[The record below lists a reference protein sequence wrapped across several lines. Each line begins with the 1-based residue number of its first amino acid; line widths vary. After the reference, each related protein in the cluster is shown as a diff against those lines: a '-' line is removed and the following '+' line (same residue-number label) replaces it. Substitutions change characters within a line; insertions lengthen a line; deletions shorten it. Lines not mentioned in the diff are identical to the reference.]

1 MTDYKDRVSGWA
13 TDIDWSKAP
22 ENAKGAI
29 VTKTCNV
36 HHPKIVFAS
45 GYHLTGCMIRAT
57 AAEDGSPMSA
67 PTDCW
72 DWVDRPAPQ
81 WNGEGLPPVGITC
94 RIPDDMAD
102 GNGFLAQFEG
112 LTVEI
117 VAHSI
122 SSRGHPVAVF
132 SYTGTNGES
141 RFHALA
147 DNPNYPNFEPI
158 KTPAQIAA
166 DERDSAIEAMIGKI
180 KDHPLKYQSV
190 SHFAQLKIQED
201 ACADLYDAGLRFPK
215 GDDK

>member
-81 WNGEGLPPVGITC
+81 WNGEGLPPVGTVCELRTKTGGWGTAEIKYMSSTVC
-94 RIPDDMAD
+94 VWLWIRSD
-102 GNGFLAQFEG
+102 GGEQS
-112 LTVEI
+112 VEW
-117 VAHSI
+117 A
-122 SSRGHPVAVF
+122 
-132 SYTGTNGES
+132 
-141 RFHALA
+141 
-147 DNPNYPNFEPI
+147 EPPYRMEFRQI

-166 DERDSAIEAMIGKI
+166 EEREAAAKAMRAIVTRT
-180 KDHPLKYQSV
+180 HPAECPYLT
-190 SHFAQLKIQED
+190 
-201 ACADLYDAGLRFPK
+201 LYDAGYRKIK
-215 GDDK
+215 GDDR